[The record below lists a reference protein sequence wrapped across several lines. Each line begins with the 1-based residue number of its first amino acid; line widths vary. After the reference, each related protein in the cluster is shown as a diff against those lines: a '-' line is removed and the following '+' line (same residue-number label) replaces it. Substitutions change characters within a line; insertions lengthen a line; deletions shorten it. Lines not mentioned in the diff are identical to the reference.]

1 MAMSVLFA
9 TPANS
14 EYSTLAIG
22 ANLVNDDDDDDDDG
36 KQSDAQNGPFLS

>member
-22 ANLVNDDDDDDDDG
+22 ANLVNDDDDDDDG

>member
-1 MAMSVLFA
+1 MSVLFA

-14 EYSTLAIG
+14 EYSTVAIG
-22 ANLVNDDDDDDDDG
+22 ANVVDDDDDG

>member
-1 MAMSVLFA
+1 MFLLFA

-14 EYSTLAIG
+14 EYSTVAIG
-22 ANLVNDDDDDDDDG
+22 ANLVNDDDDDDDG